1 MNKKKVL
8 IIALAVCLIAIL
20 SMSTL
25 AWFNA
30 SDEVKNDFMFDDT
43 DGDGTPDF
51 EVTVSE
57 TGGDPVTGGLKFE
70 HVVPGAVLAKDPAV
84 QNTGDY
90 SMYTRLVVTLDNASV
105 WIAASEKYSIADNDH
120 YILDKMVDIH
130 ANWIRYERPV
140 YNAADDTLT
149 YVYYHKGIVEPG
161 VKTAPL
167 FTAVT
172 IPTEPQ
178 QSDLRFLNDTFAI
191 TVKADAIQSDN
202 IIPADATI
210 IGNEAYTAF
219 SIANWKAGQDY
230 PQPVANP

>member
-30 SDEVKNDFMFDDT
+30 SDEVKNEFMFDDT

-57 TGGDPVTGGLKFE
+57 TGGDPTTGGLKFE
-70 HVVPGAVLAKDPAV
+70 HVVPGAVLAKDPTV

-105 WIAASEKYSIADNDH
+105 WIAASEKYSIADDDNR
-120 YILDKMVDIH
+120 ILEEMVDIH
-130 ANWIRYERPV
+130 TNWIRYDVPV
-140 YNAADDTLT
+140 YDATANTLT
-149 YVYYHKGIVEPG
+149 YVYYHNGIVESG

-178 QSDLRFLNDTFAI
+178 QDDLRFLDDKFSI

-202 IIPADATI
+202 IIPAGTTI
-210 IGNEAYTAF
+210 VGNEAYTAF
-219 SIANWKAGQDY
+219 SLANWAAGQGY
-230 PQPVANP
+230 PQPVTTP